1 MWRILNTD
9 QTRGPQ
15 MTDRHVIATL
25 ERKGKVIHVSIRQ
38 MSHDEPL
45 VIGKK
50 YRYASG
56 PMWTVLD
63 IRESL

>member
-1 MWRILNTD
+1 
-9 QTRGPQ
+9 